1 MEYPEADLKRPLLE
15 PEDVARRVI
24 EESIYPI
31 LKEAKIV
38 LIDFFANKSNDVY
51 EEEKGLTLTAKQ
63 RKLRFDHIK
72 SKAMQ
77 ELM

>member
-1 MEYPEADLKRPLLE
+1 MEYPEADLERPLLE

-24 EESIYPI
+24 EETLYPI
-31 LKEAKIV
+31 LKDAKIV
-38 LIDFFANKSNDVY
+38 LIDFFANKSNDIY
-51 EEEKGLTLTAKQ
+51 EQEKGLTLTEQQ
-63 RKLRFDHIK
+63 RKLRFENIK